1 MKAKSLSA
9 LFATLSPSPRTVFGI
24 QSVLSKHL
32 ENRVTITLLGIMA
45 VPPCVIHLKSAPTL
59 GSLSTWTQELSQEL
73 LMCQATK
80 LRVLS
85 YIDFLASAPLTF

>member
-45 VPPCVIHLKSAPTL
+45 VLPLCD
-59 GSLSTWTQELSQEL
+59 QSQERPHPGL
-73 LMCQATK
+73 PQYLDTRTVTRASHVPGDQAK
-80 LRVLS
+80 GLILH
-85 YIDFLASAPLTF
+85 

>member
-32 ENRVTITLLGIMA
+32 ENQVTITLLGIMA
-45 VPPCVIHLKSAPTL
+45 VLL
-59 GSLSTWTQELSQEL
+59 LRDQSQGCPHPGL
-73 LMCQATK
+73 PQFLDTRIVTRASHVPGDQAK
-80 LRVLS
+80 GLILH
-85 YIDFLASAPLTF
+85 

>member
-32 ENRVTITLLGIMA
+32 ENRVTITLLGITA
-45 VPPCVIHLKSAPTL
+45 VLPLCD
-59 GSLSTWTQELSQEL
+59 QSQERPHPGL
-73 LMCQATK
+73 PQYLDTRIVTRASHVPGDQAK
-80 LRVLS
+80 GLILH
-85 YIDFLASAPLTF
+85 

>member
-45 VPPCVIHLKSAPTL
+45 VLPLCD
-59 GSLSTWTQELSQEL
+59 QSQERPHPGL
-73 LMCQATK
+73 PQYLDTRIVTRASHVPGDQAK
-80 LRVLS
+80 GLILH
-85 YIDFLASAPLTF
+85 